1 MLIFMIYCFL
11 FSSDF
16 INCTEI
22 MASCGR
28 ITKNALEVYENG
40 QTLLSNTNT
49 QYIPII

>member
-1 MLIFMIYCFL
+1 MIYCFL

-16 INCTEI
+16 LNFTEI
-22 MASCGR
+22 IPSHGR

-40 QTLLSNTNT
+40 QILLSNTNT